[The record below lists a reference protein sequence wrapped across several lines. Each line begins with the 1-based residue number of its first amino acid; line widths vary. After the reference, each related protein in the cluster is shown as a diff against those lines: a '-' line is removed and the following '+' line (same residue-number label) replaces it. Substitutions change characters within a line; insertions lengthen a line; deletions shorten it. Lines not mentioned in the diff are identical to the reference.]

1 MKGFEYA
8 TISQAAAAIRAGE
21 ISAVELTR
29 SSLAR
34 IERLDGLLNAFI
46 TVTADAALDQAGQA
60 DRELAAGRDRG
71 PLHGIPVAIK
81 DLIDTR
87 GVLTTY
93 GSRYYANHVPDE
105 DAAAVSALRG
115 AGAVSLGKT
124 GLHELAFGTTSVNP
138 FFGAIGNPWRPDHHP
153 GGSSGGSAVAVAAG
167 MAFAALGTDTGCS
180 IRLPA
185 QCCGIVGHK
194 PTHGLVSA
202 AGVLP
207 LVPSMDHVG
216 PMTRT
221 VRDAALVLKAIA
233 AAGEKYRREDVHV
246 MDHPTDFT
254 PDRPTGIAPD
264 RPTDKTP
271 DRQVHKMPAH
281 AAGHSPDHPIREVPD
296 QLIEKALD
304 NLIQRMEAP
313 FAGGIVGVPADF
325 FFEGGDENVKAVA
338 MEAIGVF
345 ERLGASVEAV
355 SLPDC
360 HAAYDAANVTFCEVV
375 DVHRDALADDIEA
388 FSEPFRARYSSM
400 TRYSP
405 AAYEKAQR
413 FREEFTRGME
423 EVLER
428 VDVLAMPTATVAAAP
443 IQAQPPEHDKE
454 RRKNACI
461 FDFTG
466 QPSISVPCGFTS
478 GGLPVGLMLC
488 GGRFRDARV
497 LRYAHA
503 FEQATPWHARHP
515 SLP

>member
-1 MKGFEYA
+1 MNGFEYA
-8 TISQAAAAIRAGE
+8 PMSQAAAALRAGE
-21 ISAVELTR
+21 TSAVELTR
-29 SSLAR
+29 LCLAR

-46 TVTADAALDQAGQA
+46 TVTADQALAEAARA

-81 DLIDTR
+81 DLVDTR

-93 GSRYYANHVPDE
+93 GSRYYADHVPDE
-105 DAAAVSALRG
+105 DAAVIKLLHD

-167 MAFAALGTDTGCS
+167 MAFAAIGTDTGCS

-194 PTHGLVSA
+194 PTYGLVSK

-216 PMTRT
+216 PMTRS
-221 VRDAALVLKAIA
+221 VRDAALMLDAIA
-233 AAGEKYRREDVHV
+233 SKCGNNRVGVSENR
-246 MDHPTDFT
+246 
-254 PDRPTGIAPD
+254 IA
-264 RPTDKTP
+264 RAV
-271 DRQVHKMPAH
+271 R
-281 AAGHSPDHPIREVPD
+281 
-296 QLIEKALD
+296 
-304 NLIQRMEAP
+304 NLIPRMEAP
-313 FAGGIVGVPADF
+313 IAGGVVGVPAEYF
-325 FFEGGDENVKAVA
+325 FKGGDEDVKSIVK
-338 MEAIGVF
+338 EAIGVF
-345 ERLGASVEAV
+345 EELGARVESVR
-355 SLPDC
+355 LPDC
-360 HAAYDAANVTFCEVV
+360 REAYAEANATFSEVV
-375 DVHRDALADDIEA
+375 DIHREALADDIEA
-388 FSEPFRARYSSM
+388 FSEPIRARFSSM
-400 TRYSP
+400 SRYSP
-405 AAYEKAQR
+405 ADYEKAQR
-413 FREEFTRGME
+413 FRVEFTRGME
-423 EVLER
+423 DVLKR

-443 IQAQPPEHDKE
+443 IEAQPPEHDKE

-466 QPSISVPCGFTS
+466 QPSISVPCGFT
-478 GGLPVGLMLC
+478 GDGLPAGLMIC

-503 FEQATPWHARHP
+503 FEQATPWHGRHP

>member
-1 MKGFEYA
+1 MKGFEFA
-8 TISQAAAAIRAGE
+8 AISQAAAAIRAGE
-21 ISAVELTR
+21 TSSVELTR
-29 SSLAR
+29 LLLAR
-34 IERLDGLLNAFI
+34 IERLDRLLNAFI
-46 TVTADAALDQAGQA
+46 TVTADAALEQAAQA

-71 PLHGIPVAIK
+71 MLHGIPVAVK

-93 GSRYYANHVPDE
+93 GSRYYGDHVPYE
-105 DAAAVSALRG
+105 DAAVIACLRK

-138 FFGAIGNPWRPDHHP
+138 FFGAIGNPWRPDYHP

-194 PTHGLVSA
+194 PTYGLVSK
-202 AGVLP
+202 AGVLE

-216 PMTRT
+216 PMTRS
-221 VRDAALVLKAIA
+221 VRDAALVLEAIA
-233 AAGEKYRREDVHV
+233 ARDGNGPGGENDSSEESR
-246 MDHPTDFT
+246 
-254 PDRPTGIAPD
+254 APD
-264 RPTDKTP
+264 HRIDSAPHHVID
-271 DRQVHKMPAH
+271 
-281 AAGHSPDHPIREVPD
+281 G
-296 QLIEKALD
+296 ALH
-304 NLIQRMEAP
+304 NLIKRMEAP
-313 FAGGIVGVPADF
+313 IAGGVVGVPTDY
-325 FFEGGDENVKAVA
+325 FFEGGDEDVKSIVKD
-338 MEAIGVF
+338 AIGVF
-345 ERLGASVEAV
+345 EELGARVEAV
-355 SLPDC
+355 DLPDC
-360 HAAYDAANVTFCEVV
+360 HEAYSEANVTFSEVV
-375 DVHRDALADDIEA
+375 DVHREALADDIEA

-423 EVLER
+423 EVLKR

-443 IQAQPPEHDKE
+443 IEAQPPEHDKE

-466 QPSISVPCGFTS
+466 QPSISVPCGFTEQN
-478 GGLPVGLMLC
+478 LPVGLMIC

-497 LRYAHA
+497 MRYAHA